1 MERVRIV
8 SKEARETFVV
18 TNNHYLG
25 KAVVNA
31 LDIKAL
37 LTGGKV
43 RGPAILTE
51 KYPHLK
57 EIITS

>member
-1 MERVRIV
+1 
-8 SKEARETFVV
+8 
-18 TNNHYLG
+18 
-25 KAVVNA
+25 VNA

>member
-1 MERVRIV
+1 MERVRTV
-8 SKEARETFVV
+8 SEEALETFVV

-25 KAVVNA
+25 KPIVNA

-43 RGPAILTE
+43 RAPAILTE
-51 KYPHLK
+51 RYPHLK